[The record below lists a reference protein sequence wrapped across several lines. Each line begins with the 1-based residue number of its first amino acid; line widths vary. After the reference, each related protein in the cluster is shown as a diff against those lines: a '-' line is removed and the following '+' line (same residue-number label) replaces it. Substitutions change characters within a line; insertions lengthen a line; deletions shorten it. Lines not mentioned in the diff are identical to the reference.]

1 MQWLLRHGAREFVFR
16 SEVVAVGRGHDV
28 DLNLDDESVSRRHAQ
43 LRHEHGRPLVEDLQ
57 SRNGTLVNGQLI
69 AGRAFLSIGDLVAF
83 GSCELEL
90 LRASDV
96 VAFAP
101 EQATGLIGRDEV
113 ARGVLGPLSPRER
126 EVFVQLAEGLSQR
139 DIAEHFNVSVKTIE
153 TYRTRIG
160 HKLGLRSRAELIRC
174 ALEAGIL
181 RPGRTSRSP

>member
-113 ARGVLGPLSPRER
+113 ARGVLGPLSDER
-126 EVFVQLAEGLSQR
+126 LPTCSLFSESSSWWPV
-139 DIAEHFNVSVKTIE
+139 
-153 TYRTRIG
+153 
-160 HKLGLRSRAELIRC
+160 RSS
-174 ALEAGIL
+174 
-181 RPGRTSRSP
+181 PSRSTARPTASTCRRSGGS